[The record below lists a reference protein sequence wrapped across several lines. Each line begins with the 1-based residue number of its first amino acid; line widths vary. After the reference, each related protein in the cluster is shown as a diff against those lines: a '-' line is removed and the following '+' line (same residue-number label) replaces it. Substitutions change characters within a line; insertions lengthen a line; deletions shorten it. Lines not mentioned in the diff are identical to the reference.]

1 MIIKSDASKHRQP
14 RLLIITFF
22 LFLIGWQ
29 LLLIS
34 GFIYP
39 FCAHYG
45 LGGYTR
51 EGEVFSIDFVRYY
64 VAGVMARSV
73 DHLKVYEIP
82 AHLPYMNSFLAP
94 LVITKESVINFSPPM
109 ILIMSAVSFLPILW
123 AYALWITSSQA
134 LGISAI
140 VLYLRGVRKFSI
152 AETAIFCLIV
162 ANSLPS
168 FCAVRTGQW
177 SWWLVTFS
185 IMFCYS
191 YQKRSEVLSGI
202 FLGGLLIKPQFALPL
217 LVVAVTQKRWTTV
230 ITAICSFLVL
240 NTAAGLLIGFENV
253 ISYPIILSHLEGLP
267 NIGVRGSWALS
278 FRGMLEY
285 LLGPLSAFSAS
296 VWLYY
301 LALLLLYLFCSQKKI
316 QKKENEPWLLALAM
330 LVGQIFAP
338 VIFLYDATLICV
350 PAALT
355 LPKITPSKIMSLKP
369 LSLLIWSLSLISYP
383 FISWI
388 SLVIP
393 QNRNFYYAFVNSALL
408 ICGWLLLFSR
418 TKKEIISRI
427 D

>member
-1 MIIKSDASKHRQP
+1 
-14 RLLIITFF
+14 
-22 LFLIGWQ
+22 
-29 LLLIS
+29 
-34 GFIYP
+34 
-39 FCAHYG
+39 
-45 LGGYTR
+45 
-51 EGEVFSIDFVRYY
+51 
-64 VAGVMARSV
+64 MARSV

-240 NTAAGLLIGFENV
+240 NIAAGPLIGFENV